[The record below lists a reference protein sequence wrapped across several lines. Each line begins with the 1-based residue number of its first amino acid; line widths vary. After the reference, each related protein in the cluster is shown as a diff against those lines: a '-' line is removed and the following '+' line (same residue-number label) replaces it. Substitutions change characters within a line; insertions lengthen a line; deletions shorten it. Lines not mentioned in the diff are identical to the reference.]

1 MKPALDVSLYVVTG
15 AEQVPAG
22 RTVEQQVE
30 AALAAGATAVQLREK
45 TLATGAFVERGRA
58 LHALTRR
65 HGVPLLINDRVD
77 VALAVGCEGVHLG
90 ADDIA
95 YADARRLLGPHKLI
109 GLSVADAEQAQRAAA
124 TGCDYVGVGPVF
136 ATATKPDHRPPL
148 GTAGLRA
155 LLRLIATL
163 PDAAGTDTDMDTK
176 ARCWGRDVPVV
187 AIGGITLANAARV
200 LYQSEVADD
209 DDGGRPGKRLAG
221 LAVVSAVMASPMPAR
236 VCGEFREL
244 LQQRDHPVF
253 APPQLPLL
261 PLTTAGTPPAA
272 AMAAVCAQVARAR
285 PLVHHITNSVVRG
298 FSANVAL
305 AVGASP
311 LMSQEPAELAEIADL
326 ARGGRGGG
334 SLVLNMGTSGT
345 AQRPL
350 FAAAVAAYNTR
361 GCPVV
366 FDPVG
371 AGATSV
377 RRETAHAVVGGGYCD
392 VIKGN
397 EAEIRTLLGLAVRQR
412 GVDSDSADVAGS
424 ADPAGSASSTDFAAS
439 EPAAATPAAVAA
451 PSDSTSGDGAE
462 LARARIAKSLARRER
477 NIVVMTGPVD
487 YVSDGTRT
495 FAVHDGHALQA
506 AVTGSG
512 CALASVIAAFV
523 ATHRDRKLLAVLAAV
538 AAYDA
543 AARAAAATPAAA
555 PTAAAPGPGTW
566 RQLFLDR
573 LFCLRHPAEAEALGL
588 GIAGRVAVV
597 DV

>member
-22 RTVEQQVE
+22 RTLEQQVE

-45 TLATGAFVERGRA
+45 TLTTGAFVERGRA
-58 LHALTRR
+58 LHARTRA

-109 GLSVADAEQAQRAAA
+109 GLSVADDDQAQRAAA
-124 TGCDYVGVGPVF
+124 AGCDYVGVGPVF
-136 ATATKPDHRPPL
+136 ATATKPDHRAPI

-155 LLRLIATL
+155 LLQHIATL
-163 PDAAGTDTDMDTK
+163 PGPAGTNADTDANTDVDTDTDTNSS
-176 ARCWGRDVPVV
+176 ARCWGRNVPVV
-187 AIGGITLANAARV
+187 AIGGITPANAARV
-200 LYQSEVADD
+200 LYQSEVAG
-209 DDGGRPGKRLAG
+209 DGAGRPGKRLAG
-221 LAVVSAVMASPMPAR
+221 LAVVSAVMASPAPAE
-236 VCGEFREL
+236 VCVSFHIAL
-244 LQQRDHPVF
+244 LRRNFPVF
-253 APPQLPLL
+253 APPQFVPQQLVDGAPS
-261 PLTTAGTPPAA
+261 AA
-272 AMAAVCAQVARAR
+272 AMAAVCAHAARAR

-326 ARGGRGGG
+326 ARSGGG
-334 SLVLNMGTSGT
+334 GALVLNMGTAGT
-345 AQRPL
+345 DQRPL
-350 FAAAVAAYNTR
+350 FAAAVAAYNAR

-377 RRETAHAVVGGGYCD
+377 RRETAHAVVAGGYCD

-412 GVDSDSADVAGS
+412 GVDPDSAAPAAPADFDGPAASAAPEPATSDSA
-424 ADPAGSASSTDFAAS
+424 
-439 EPAAATPAAVAA
+439 
-451 PSDSTSGDGAE
+451 SDDGAG
-462 LARARIAKSLARRER
+462 LARARIAKALARRER

-487 YVSDGTRT
+487 YVSDGTYCL
-495 FAVHDGHALQA
+495 AVRDGHPLQA

-523 ATHRDRKLLAVLAAV
+523 AVHRDCKLLAVLTAV
-538 AAYDA
+538 AAYNA
-543 AARAAAATPAAA
+543 AARAAAAPAAA
-555 PTAAAPGPGTW
+555 PAAALPGPGTW

-573 LFCLRHPAEAEALGL
+573 LFCLRHSAGAETLGL
-588 GIAGRVAVV
+588 GSAGRVAVA

>member
-30 AALAAGATAVQLREK
+30 AALLAGATVVQLREK
-45 TLATGAFVERGRA
+45 TLATGAFIERGRT

-95 YADARRLLGPHKLI
+95 YADARRLLGPQKLI

-148 GTAGLRA
+148 GIAGLRA

-163 PDAAGTDTDMDTK
+163 PDPAGTDMNTDTDTDRDTDTK

-187 AIGGITLANAARV
+187 AIGGITPANAARV
-200 LYQSEVADD
+200 LYQSEVADDDDDD

-221 LAVVSAVMASPMPAR
+221 LAVVSAVMASPTPAR
-236 VCGEFREL
+236 VCGELREL
-244 LQQRDHPVF
+244 LRQRDHPVF

-261 PLTTAGTPPAA
+261 PLAVAGGPPAA

-326 ARGGRGGG
+326 ARHGGG
-334 SLVLNMGTSGT
+334 GALVLNMGTSGT

-350 FAAAVAAYNTR
+350 FAAAVAAYNAR

-377 RRETAHAVVGGGYCD
+377 RRETAHAVVGSGYCD

-424 ADPAGSASSTDFAAS
+424 ADSAGSASSADFAAS
-439 EPAAATPAAVAA
+439 ESATATAAA
-451 PSDSTSGDGAE
+451 AE

-506 AVTGSG
+506 SVTGSG

-523 ATHRDRKLLAVLAAV
+523 AAHRDRKLLAVLTAV

-543 AARAAAATPAAA
+543 AARAAAATPIAA

-573 LFCLRHPAEAEALGL
+573 LFCLRHFAEAEALGL
-588 GIAGRVAVV
+588 GVAGRVAVV